1 MKKRNGY
8 ILIKSLVVIIILSS
22 IVLITISMIYNTEK
36 IKVFKNKLLETKIIN
51 KKISSSNLINT
62 LNIQNYFIGYLLD
75 SSSEELETQDILT
88 TITNLKNEVQELKT
102 SNEDLKASNANLKES
117 IETIQSNAVGTTTAL
132 NKIYPVGSIYVSTTL
147 KNTTEVADTL
157 GGKWEVY
164 GDGRVLRNST
174 GNSEQ
179 TNNTTGNVTLT
190 TANLPEHTH
199 SFTPSGT
206 NSYTTSNVTT
216 GGISQT
222 PSATFTYSG
231 YTGYTNVDHKH
242 SIPALSGT
250 AATKTLTGSI
260 GMHAAASHTN
270 IHGVSGVFSSGHTNS
285 NTYSTTPSNTS
296 LYDASV
302 GIINFD
308 GSHSHTVT
316 TNASTTGTASAT
328 SGSAINHRHSITI
341 SNAAVTLS
349 NTAHTHS
356 ITAAN
361 LKTAI
366 GTITFTGTEST
377 TGSTGSGT
385 AFSVLDPYI
394 TVYMYKRVE

>member
-1 MKKRNGY
+1 MKKRNGF

-36 IKVFKNKLLETKIIN
+36 IKEFKNELLETKIIN

-62 LNIQNYFIGYLLD
+62 LNIQNYFIRYLLD

-164 GDGRVLRNST
+164 GDGRVLRSST
-174 GNSEQ
+174 GESEQ

-190 TANLPEHTH
+190 ESNLPEHTH
-199 SFTPSGT
+199 TFTPSGT
-206 NSYTTSNVTT
+206 NSYTTSAVTT

-222 PSATFTYSG
+222 PSASFTYSG
-231 YTGYTNVDHKH
+231 YTGYTSVDHKH

-250 AATKTLTGSI
+250 AATTTLTGKITMVSELVK
-260 GMHAAASHTN
+260 SN
-270 IHGVSGVFSSGHTNS
+270 IHGVSGVFSSGHTIS
-285 NTYSTTPSNTS
+285 NTYVTMSSQTGAPSIGT
-296 LYDASV
+296 
-302 GIINFD
+302 INFD
-308 GSHSHTVT
+308 ASHSHTVT
-316 TNASTTGTASAT
+316 TNKSTTGTASAT

-394 TVYMYKRVE
+394 TVYMYKRIS